1 MMGLVAFLATR
12 IKLPPW
18 AVEVLLGALLVLAIW
33 LSGIF
38 HEKGAETVRIIR
50 QQVQVEKR
58 VVETD
63 HSHDQ
68 ELADLRAYRDAH
80 PLTAVRLCNPPRLP
94 ERPAERL
101 QSTHGG
107 DVQPLPSG
115 DSSLRAEP
123 GPDISGLLELL
134 AGRADEVSADLRRR
148 QELEP

>member
-1 MMGLVAFLATR
+1 MGLVAFLATR

-18 AVEVLLGALLVLAIW
+18 AVEIILGALLVLAIW

-38 HEKGAETVRIIR
+38 HEKAKERVRTIT

-80 PLTAVRLCNPPRLP
+80 PLTAIRLCHSQRLP
-94 ERPAERL
+94 ERPAEGL
-101 QSTHGG
+101 PSAPTG
-107 DVQPLPSG
+107 DVQPVPAG
-115 DSSLRAEP
+115 DNGLREQS
-123 GPDISGLLELL
+123 GPDISELL
-134 AGRADEVSADLRRR
+134 DLLGKRADEVSAGLRRR
-148 QELEP
+148 QALEP